1 MPNVL
6 VIDDDASIRAIL
18 QYRLRR
24 EKFSVRL
31 ASNGLEAF
39 KEVNAQRPDV
49 IILDIMM
56 PRMDGL
62 QFLAALRAD
71 LETSRIPVIILT
83 ALGHGIRKSMRNLRA
98 FTIISKPFSPQLLM
112 EEVREAM
119 MVAKKY
125 KPPLLAEERHA

>member
-1 MPNVL
+1 M
-6 VIDDDASIRAIL
+6 RIL
-18 QYRLRR
+18 IVEDEPKVAGFL
-24 EKFSVRL
+24 KK
-31 ASNGLEAF
+31 GLE
-39 KEVNAQRPDV
+39 EESWTVNTAINGIEALNIMQKLEFDALIV
-49 IILDIMM
+49 DIMM

-119 MVAKKY
+119 MVAKKH